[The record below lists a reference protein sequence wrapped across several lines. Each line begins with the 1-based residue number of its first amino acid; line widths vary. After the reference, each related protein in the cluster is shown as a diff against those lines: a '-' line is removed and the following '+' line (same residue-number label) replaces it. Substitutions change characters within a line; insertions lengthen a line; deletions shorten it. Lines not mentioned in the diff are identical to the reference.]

1 MWRLTMAVC
10 FGVKDIWVH
19 TVAPP
24 LTSSVTLG
32 KLTSEFSFLI
42 CDAEVI
48 SFYKILVR
56 IYNHVFKVIGMN
68 NNNIYLILLHAK
80 P

>member
-1 MWRLTMAVC
+1 MAVC
-10 FGVKDIWVH
+10 FGVKGIWVH
-19 TVAPP
+19 TVVPP
-24 LTSSVTLG
+24 LTLSVTLG

-42 CDAEVI
+42 CDAELI

-68 NNNIYLILLHAK
+68 NNIYLILLHAK